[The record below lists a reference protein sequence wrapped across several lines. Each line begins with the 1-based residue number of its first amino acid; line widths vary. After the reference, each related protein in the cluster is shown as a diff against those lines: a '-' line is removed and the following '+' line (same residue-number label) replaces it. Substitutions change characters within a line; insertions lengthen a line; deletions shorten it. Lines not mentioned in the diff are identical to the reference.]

1 MKLVKIKLSNFRCYQ
16 SETEFLLDDL
26 TAIIGKNDI
35 GKSAILEAIDGFFND
50 SVDQSD
56 LSNNADGNT
65 IEITCYF
72 EGIPDEVVLDTSEPS
87 SSVSEGILN
96 PEEQLQIKKLFTFG
110 ARKTTAIYLIA
121 NHPSDERLRDLLSKK
136 NTSLKNYAKEL
147 GVDLDGINKK
157 KNPPIRKAIR
167 DHVGGDRAVQELKV
181 DGNVDNENN
190 LKAVWISLKKMLP
203 VFSLFKTDKA
213 FDDKDSDIKDPLQ
226 SSINEALALPEIQKL
241 LSDIETKVKEFS
253 TDIADRTI
261 EKLKNFDETISERL
275 KSDFTKNPNYSK
287 IFDLTLLNEND
298 IPLNKRGSGIRRLVV
313 LSFFQAQAEK
323 RKAEKNAPSIIYAIE
338 EPETSQ
344 HPNHQKMI
352 IDALSELSSQ
362 PNVQVLFATHSAN
375 LVREIPIHSLRYL
388 SLDDEENIQIEY
400 GKDLGSEE
408 NNDEVIDK
416 IVNALGIL
424 PNPSDR
430 IKVLVYVEGNHD
442 VNALKRYSHIIS
454 NDDQTVINLMTS
466 SEVGYVITGGSAL
479 KHYIEQRHLDGLGK
493 PEAHIYD
500 NDVAEYRTAVQRIN
514 DQNNPRKRAF
524 NTNKLELESYLHPQ
538 AIYEAYSKCGTD
550 DVLLQ
555 EIADETDVP
564 YEVAKL
570 LNSLNDN
577 NWDDLDPE
585 KQKELA
591 SNKKNFLNTQA
602 VEKMTVERIK
612 ERNGY
617 EEMCLWLT
625 EISRLSNS

>member
-1 MKLVKIKLSNFRCYQ
+1 
-16 SETEFLLDDL
+16 
-26 TAIIGKNDI
+26 
-35 GKSAILEAIDGFFND
+35 
-50 SVDQSD
+50 
-56 LSNNADGNT
+56 
-65 IEITCYF
+65 
-72 EGIPDEVVLDTSEPS
+72 
-87 SSVSEGILN
+87 
-96 PEEQLQIKKLFTFG
+96 
-110 ARKTTAIYLIA
+110 
-121 NHPSDERLRDLLSKK
+121 
-136 NTSLKNYAKEL
+136 
-147 GVDLDGINKK
+147 
-157 KNPPIRKAIR
+157 
-167 DHVGGDRAVQELKV
+167 
-181 DGNVDNENN
+181 
-190 LKAVWISLKKMLP
+190 MLP

-275 KSDFTKNPNYSK
+275 KSDFTKNPNYSR

-408 NNDEVIDK
+408 NNDEVIHK

-454 NDDQTVINLMTS
+454 NDDQTVINLTIFRGWIRNYWWIGAKALCRTTS
-466 SEVGYVITGGSAL
+466 LRRFRKTGST
-479 KHYIEQRHLDGLGK
+479 YIG
-493 PEAHIYD
+493 
-500 NDVAEYRTAVQRIN
+500 
-514 DQNNPRKRAF
+514 
-524 NTNKLELESYLHPQ
+524 
-538 AIYEAYSKCGTD
+538 
-550 DVLLQ
+550 
-555 EIADETDVP
+555 
-564 YEVAKL
+564 
-570 LNSLNDN
+570 
-577 NWDDLDPE
+577 
-585 KQKELA
+585 
-591 SNKKNFLNTQA
+591 
-602 VEKMTVERIK
+602 
-612 ERNGY
+612 
-617 EEMCLWLT
+617 
-625 EISRLSNS
+625 